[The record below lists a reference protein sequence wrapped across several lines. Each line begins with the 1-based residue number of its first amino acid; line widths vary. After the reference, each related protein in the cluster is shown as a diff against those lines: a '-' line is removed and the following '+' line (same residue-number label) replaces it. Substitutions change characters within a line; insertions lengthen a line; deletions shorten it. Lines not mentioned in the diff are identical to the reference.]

1 MKTFGKCSL
10 FIAIVLALGCGK
22 KEIGDSVGAVGR
34 DQLTGRGPDRVEAQ
48 EENAEEEGSLE
59 SRCFE
64 GDPEACDE
72 LGH

>member
-1 MKTFGKCSL
+1 MKTACKFSL

-22 KEIGDSVGAVGR
+22 KKVGDSVGTVGR
-34 DQLTGRGPDRVEAQ
+34 DQLTGQGPDRVEKQ
-48 EENAEEEGSLE
+48 EKDAEEEGSLE

-72 LGH
+72 LAH

>member
-1 MKTFGKCSL
+1 MKTLCKFSL
-10 FIAIVLALGCGK
+10 FIALALALGCSTKRAVPEKAEIAVEYGQVQGK
-22 KEIGDSVGAVGR
+22 
-34 DQLTGRGPDRVEAQ
+34 EA
-48 EENAEEEGSLE
+48 EVEEEGSLE